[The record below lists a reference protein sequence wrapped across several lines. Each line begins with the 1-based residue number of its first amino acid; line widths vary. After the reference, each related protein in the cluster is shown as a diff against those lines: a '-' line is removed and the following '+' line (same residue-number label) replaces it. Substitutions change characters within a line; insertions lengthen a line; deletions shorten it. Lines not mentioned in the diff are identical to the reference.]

1 MDNSDVEKKA
11 SPVAKVSQ
19 ADLAKA
25 FTGVSAPEVPTKE
38 SKKPKKSK
46 AKIVSI
52 MIFVVGLIALIA
64 GIVVILLK
72 YLGQAP
78 IADGEFLTQASAW
91 VLDGEQTNC
100 AEPAPISEA
109 TENTESVTTNC
120 ENAGGVI
127 WKFTEIGKGT
137 LTTNNHLDDY
147 DFIWS
152 IEEDKLKIETK
163 WLYDLVN
170 EYEYRLNQGAKTLTL
185 KDDTGEYVLMG
196 QFAETK

>member
-1 MDNSDVEKKA
+1 MDNSNVEKKVN
-11 SPVAKVSQ
+11 PVAKVSQ

-25 FTGVSAPEVPTKE
+25 FTGVSTPKAPTKE
-38 SKKPKKSK
+38 SKKSKKSK
-46 AKIVSI
+46 AMITSI
-52 MIFVVGLIALIA
+52 AIFVIGLIALIA

-78 IADGEFLTQASAW
+78 VADGEFLTQASAW

-100 AEPAPISEA
+100 AEPAPTNEA
-109 TENTESVTTNC
+109 TENAEPVTTNC

-152 IEEDKLKIETK
+152 IEGDKLKIETK

-196 QFAETK
+196 QFAETE